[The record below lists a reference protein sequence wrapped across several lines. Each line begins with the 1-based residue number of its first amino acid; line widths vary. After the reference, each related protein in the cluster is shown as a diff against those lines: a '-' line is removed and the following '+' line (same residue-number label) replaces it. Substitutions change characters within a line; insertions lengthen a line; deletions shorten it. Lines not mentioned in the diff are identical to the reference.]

1 MRNSAQSVGTSVT
14 ATDNSP
20 SQDFSYPNDKSTRS
34 NVTSRFKLFIVR
46 TEFVLKVENF
56 KVLVLNESM
65 TNYIYLAKS
74 ILRSALRNWLFQVS
88 KDGKTWTTLYTHTDD
103 NSLNEPGYEIFLT
116 GNLLWTVA
124 RLRSCVCLILD
135 QEQWLL
141 FSKFRRIIQ
150 RKNTVKKVD
159 DSAGTLGVNIVP
171 RFCFLTANQRNEN
184 ILKSQWKLEMKTI
197 QLPKMRENMER
208 VTNHRAKLSKSKQKI
223 PGLLSTLNWKIALT
237 SGVGF

>member
-1 MRNSAQSVGTSVT
+1 M
-14 ATDNSP
+14 
-20 SQDFSYPNDKSTRS
+20 KSSSLRIYCELS
-34 NVTSRFKLFIVR
+34 
-46 TEFVLKVENF
+46 
-56 KVLVLNESM
+56 LV
-65 TNYIYLAKS
+65 
-74 ILRSALRNWLFQVS
+74 
-88 KDGKTWTTLYTHTDD
+88 
-103 NSLNEPGYEIFLT
+103 
-116 GNLLWTVA
+116 
-124 RLRSCVCLILD
+124 LRSCVCVILD

-208 VTNHRAKLSKSKQKI
+208 VTNHRAKLSKSKQKNC
-223 PGLLSTLNWKIALT
+223 GLLSTLNWKIALT